1 MKLKEMYDE
10 LVQIARQIGIKVRK
24 EDGKFRSGYCIVDE
38 EEYIVLNRSNPIEVT
53 TSSLAR
59 TLVQLPIDNI
69 YIKPVVREFIEK
81 ERGLKMGEKEFQLE
95 VEY

>member
-10 LVQIARQIGIKVRK
+10 LVQIARQIGIIVRK

-38 EEYIVLNRSNPIEVT
+38 EEYIVLNRSNPLEVS

-59 TLVQLPIDNI
+59 ALVQLQIDNI
-69 YIKPVVREFIEK
+69 YIKPVVREFIER
-81 ERGLKMGEKEFQLE
+81 ERDMKPGEKEFQLE
-95 VEY
+95 VQY